1 MTKRKSTGRGRSE
14 KRRNEGARSNFK
26 QMRTVETIYSTFI
39 HFGLSAIDLNDVLHI
54 LYIIKVVFVR
64 KPN

>member
-1 MTKRKSTGRGRSE
+1 MTKRKSTGRGHSE
-14 KRRNEGARSNFK
+14 KRGKERTRSKFK

-39 HFGLSAIDLNDVLHI
+39 HFCLSAIDLNDVLHI